1 MRNPGELRLLVM
13 ARLAPVLRH
22 DINNLMTVLKLDE
35 STLGDEAFTD
45 RALERG

>member
-1 MRNPGELRLLVM
+1 ME
-13 ARLAPVLRH
+13 
-22 DINNLMTVLKLDE
+22 NLQTHSTTQMTVLKLEE